1 MAARGDREY
10 GGCLMRVANVD
21 GRLKLIVPEGSV
33 DVERASDGKFSSDPQ
48 GAYAQFDE
56 LRTWAGGVEAADE
69 PFDPT
74 TAGSPVP
81 APRQVFAIGLNYAD
95 HAAESGLNKPDAP
108 VVFTKFPSSIAG
120 PVTTVHLPPGSVD
133 WEVELVVVIGKMAR
147 GISAKRAWDH
157 VAGLTVGQD
166 LSERELQRS
175 GPAPQFNLAK
185 SHRGFSPMGPSVV
198 TVDEIDQPD
207 DLKLGC
213 EVNGEVKQ
221 EGRTRDMIFSVSE
234 LVGYLSGIVTLFPG
248 DIIFTGTPSGV
259 GMGRTPPQYLH
270 EGDVLTSWI
279 EGIGALTQTFVA
291 SDVKVEG

>member
-1 MAARGDREY
+1 
-10 GGCLMRVANVD
+10 MRVANVG
-21 GRLKLIVPEGSV
+21 GRLKLIVPEGAV
-33 DVERASDGKFSSDPQ
+33 DVERASQRKFSSDPQ
-48 GAYAQFDE
+48 AAYARFDE

-74 TAGSPVP
+74 AAGSPVP

-95 HAAESGLNKPDAP
+95 HAAESGLTKPDAP
-108 VVFTKFPSSIAG
+108 VVFTKFPSAIAG
-120 PVTTVHLPPGSVD
+120 PVTTVQLPPGSVD
-133 WEVELVVVIGKMAR
+133 WEVELVVVISRMAR
-147 GISAKRAWDH
+147 GVSPERAWDH

-166 LSERELQRS
+166 LSERDLQRS

-185 SHRGFSPMGPSVV
+185 SHNGFAPMGPSLV
-198 TVDEIDQPD
+198 TPDELEHPD

-213 EVNGEVKQ
+213 ELNGEVKQ

-234 LVGYLSGIVTLFPG
+234 LIGYLSNIVTLFPG

-279 EGIGALTQTFVA
+279 EGIGALTQAFVA
-291 SDVKVEG
+291 SDAKMES

>member
-1 MAARGDREY
+1 
-10 GGCLMRVANVD
+10 MRVSSVD
-21 GRLKLIVPEGSV
+21 GRLKLILLEGAV
-33 DVERASDGKFSSDPQ
+33 DVERASRGQFTSDPQ
-48 GAYAQFDE
+48 AAYARFDE

-74 TAGSPVP
+74 NADSPVP
-81 APRQVFAIGLNYAD
+81 TPRQVFAIGLNYAD
-95 HAAESGLNKPDAP
+95 HAAESGLAKPEAP
-108 VVFTKFPSSIAG
+108 VVFTKFPSAIAG

-133 WEVELVVVIGKMAR
+133 WEVELVVVIGKAAR
-147 GISAKRAWDH
+147 SISPERAWDH

-166 LSERELQRS
+166 LSERDLQRS

-185 SHRGFSPMGPSVV
+185 SHPGFAPMGPTVV
-198 TVDEIDQPD
+198 TVDELDQPD

-221 EGRTRDMIFSVSE
+221 SGRTRDMIFSVSE
-234 LVGYLSGIVTLFPG
+234 LIGYLSGIVTLFPG

-291 SDVKVEG
+291 GYAKMES